1 MDDDLT
7 PLATLLARPEPP
19 AEAITRSRGRLQ
31 ARMRGRAPRR
41 IGWLKPGFGL
51 ATVAAAA
58 AAVAV
63 LATGV
68 TTPADTPATGREILL
83 MAAVSAENAPQDSG
97 TYWHVTRKG
106 PWPDVS
112 PMESWTI
119 RDGRRWS
126 KDEPGDP
133 PGAVV
138 PDPNPSPDPF
148 MLKGAMVGFEDLER
162 LPADPEAL
170 KAWIAEI
177 RGRDEDMTLSEQRG
191 DPTRPLITLISE
203 LPTSPEVRSAA
214 FRALAA
220 TPGVRDAGAMEDG
233 RKLLIPDP
241 DQKGEITLVV
251 DPETARVARTNV
263 LMGADGSATWSKGLI
278 SLTTGWTDQL
288 PQMGGGR
295 S

>member
-7 PLATLLARPEPP
+7 PIATLLARPEPP

-41 IGWLKPGFGL
+41 TGWLKPGFGL

-83 MAAVSAENAPQDSG
+83 MAAVSAEHAPQDSG
-97 TYWHVTRKG
+97 TYWHVTRKW
-106 PWPDVS
+106 PWPDI
-112 PMESWTI
+112 PPEESWTT

-126 KDEPGDP
+126 KGEPGDP

-138 PDPNPSPDPF
+138 PDSTSF
-148 MLKGAMVGFEDLER
+148 MLKGAKVSFEDLER

-170 KAWIAEI
+170 KTRLAELP
-177 RGRDEDMTLSEQRG
+177 GRDDDMALSEQRG

-203 LPTSPEVRSAA
+203 LPTPPEVRSAA

-241 DQKGEITLVV
+241 DGEKEITLVV
-251 DPETARVARTNV
+251 DPETARVTRTDQ
-263 LMGADGSATWSKGLI
+263 LMGDNGSVGWAEGLI
-278 SLTTGWTDQL
+278 SLTTGWTDEL
-288 PQMGGGR
+288 PQVDGGR